1 MYLQGK
7 SIFIVEDSAINQI
20 VFQVILRP
28 HGARVEFERWSGN
41 VLWHLQRLENI
52 DLIILDLR
60 LFGGFSGYELFTVLR
75 QLPLV
80 KHIPIVAVSAVE
92 PREGIAKAKAL
103 GFSGFISKP
112 IREEVFASQLA
123 AILQGE
129 QIWSDNNKLAIT

>member
-1 MYLQGK
+1 MSLQGK

-28 HGARVEFERWSGN
+28 HGAKIEFERWPGN
-41 VLWHLQRLENI
+41 VLWRLQRLQNI

-60 LFGGFSGYELFTVLR
+60 LFGGLSGYELFSVLR
-75 QLPLV
+75 QLPRFER
-80 KHIPIVAVSAVE
+80 IPIVAVSAVE
-92 PREGIAKAKAL
+92 PRDGIAKAKAL

-112 IREEVFASQLA
+112 IREELFALQLT

>member
-28 HGARVEFERWSGN
+28 HGAKVEFERWSGN
-41 VLWHLQRLENI
+41 VVWRLQQLTSI
-52 DLIILDLR
+52 DLIILDLM
-60 LFGGFSGYELFTVLR
+60 LCGGLSGYELFTSIR
-75 QLPLV
+75 QLPRF

-92 PREGIAKAKAL
+92 PTDGIAKAKAL

-112 IREEVFASQLA
+112 IREELFAAQLT

-129 QIWSDNNKLAIT
+129 QIWSDNKLAIA